1 MMEMAQAQQGGG
13 TSVDPMPLVKLLAAR
28 SRCFTVVD
36 RGAGYDAL
44 QRERAI
50 EAGQGGWTHIPF
62 KDKLRDRITTA
73 GGYPTVRLPSNMR
86 PIRSYVQSAMF
97 PFVGRQTARARVGGM
112 T

>member
-50 EAGQGGWTHIPF
+50 AAG
-62 KDKLRDRITTA
+62 
-73 GGYPTVRLPSNMR
+73 
-86 PIRSYVQSAMF
+86 
-97 PFVGRQTARARVGGM
+97 
-112 T
+112 